1 MNDPID
7 LSNRKIPTWYTKIK
21 EKLKDPGFDHVTAQD
36 LRKCYDGLAS

>member
-21 EKLKDPGFDHVTAQD
+21 LKDPGFDHATAQD